1 MGSVGSV
8 NPGVGDLLQALY
20 NNNSSLSPVLSS
32 PSVESALQSAS
43 PADKVQLSAQALQLQ
58 QTGELFGSYDP
69 ASQISEPGGALL
81 RALEEQDSAG
91 QTASA
96 ASSTA
101 APQTNPTLTEADDLF
116 GSGNSTISLLG

>member
-43 PADKVQLSAQALQLQ
+43 PADLVQLSAQALQLQ

-69 ASQISEPGGALL
+69 ASQISGPGGALL
-81 RALEEQDSAG
+81 QALEEQDSAG
-91 QTASA
+91 QAASSANLSA
-96 ASSTA
+96 AS
-101 APQTNPTLTEADDLF
+101 QTNPALTEADDLF

>member
-32 PSVESALQSAS
+32 SAVESAIQTAA
-43 PADKVQLSAQALQLQ
+43 PADLVQLSAQALQLQ

-69 ASQISEPGGALL
+69 ASQIAGPSATLLQAL
-81 RALEEQDSAG
+81 AEQDSAG
-91 QTASA
+91 QAASA
-96 ASSTA
+96 ASSIPA
-101 APQTNPTLTEADDLF
+101 SHANPALTEAEDLF